1 MNVSSMIR
9 GLMGDSKP
17 GNAKP
22 LELKEGQVVR
32 GSVVSVSDDGG
43 EAVLQIQGVQVRAKL
58 ETPLRPGETTLLQ
71 VQPPGENGIT
81 VMKPV
86 AGSLAE
92 LPQASLNNLL
102 QEVGLADTKDNR
114 ELLLAMQRSGLPLT
128 KDNVAMVQNMMVA
141 KPAQVPVE
149 EWVQAAGIAFQRGL
163 PITAETVK
171 GLHQTVFGPP
181 LHQLLSGLADQLESF
196 LSQTVA
202 GKPFPGGEAAAGLK
216 AGASTGQAGASGT
229 FTNVAVQPEEGAPA
243 VNVSRPG
250 VGIPV
255 ASPVAS
261 QPNQVQT
268 TPAAGAGVTTD
279 AAEGAASDQGQQA
292 KGNVPLN
299 AGQANGGQTAGAE
312 TAAKSVSSQAET
324 AGKGNAGIPAGT
336 GIPGEGPPRVADAGQ
351 VASRPGTPGTADAAA
366 GRASAG
372 QPEGAAV
379 RADGRADTPAA
390 AATPAAAGQ
399 AAPAAPTPAQLA
411 PKLLAL
417 LDALRSAST
426 AAPAQPGAAA
436 QAAPAAQ
443 QGGQVAA
450 AAAGSP
456 QPLPAGAD
464 AQPAGGVAAAPA
476 GAAAVHT
483 PVTHGGD
490 PWVGRVLKLLG
501 AEHEQQAVHGA
512 AMQPR
517 VGEAASPANTDS
529 LKGLLL
535 QLASSDSA
543 PAALKD
549 AANQAIQY
557 LTGQQLLLTTDRGAA
572 FAQMHWF
579 IPITGPDGE
588 QTASVQIQ
596 SRRGQRG
603 ELDASNCRLLFDLDM
618 RSLGHTLVDVHV
630 VNNIVSLRV
639 LNDREEMGALMESGR
654 EIIHQSL
661 DKLGYQLLTFRA
673 EPWPAGQELGM
684 ERKMTAADY
693 SPERYKGVDFK
704 V

>member
-1 MNVSSMIR
+1 MNIGSMIK

-81 VMKPV
+81 VMKPMT
-86 AGSLAE
+86 GTLAE

-102 QEVGLADTKDNR
+102 KDVGLPDTKGNR

-128 KDNVAMVQNMMVA
+128 KDNVAMVQNMMTA
-141 KPAQVPVE
+141 NPAQVPVE
-149 EWVQAAGIAFQRGL
+149 EWVQATGIAFQRGL
-163 PITAETVK
+163 PVTAETVK

-181 LHQLLSGLADQLESF
+181 LHQLLSGLADQLETMLTQTTGKPLLPGEQSAT
-196 LSQTVA
+196 LKPAVVAGAPVVPNASQTEEGLVA
-202 GKPFPGGEAAAGLK
+202 SGNGRQVTGTGTPAL
-216 AGASTGQAGASGT
+216 STQQGQAALAGSISMTDGGADDAGT
-229 FTNVAVQPEEGAPA
+229 AV
-243 VNVSRPG
+243 
-250 VGIPV
+250 
-255 ASPVAS
+255 
-261 QPNQVQT
+261 
-268 TPAAGAGVTTD
+268 
-279 AAEGAASDQGQQA
+279 
-292 KGNVPLN
+292 KGNVQTGGGTGN
-299 AGQANGGQTAGAE
+299 AEAGAK
-312 TAAKSVSSQAET
+312 AVASNVET
-324 AGKGNAGIPAGT
+324 AGKGGAGIPSGT
-336 GIPGEGPPRVADAGQ
+336 GIPGESPRGADAGQ
-351 VASRPGTPGTADAAA
+351 VGSRPGTPGAAAESVA

-372 QPEGAAV
+372 QPETGAAG
-379 RADGRADTPAA
+379 RTDGRAETPAA
-390 AATPAAAGQ
+390 AGTPSAAGQ
-399 AAPAAPTPAQLA
+399 AAPAAPTAAQLA

-426 AAPAQPGAAA
+426 AAPAQPGAVAL
-436 QAAPAAQ
+436 AAPAS
-443 QGGQVAA
+443 QGGQAA
-450 AAAGSP
+450 AAAGGVP

-464 AQPAGGVAAAPA
+464 APPAGGSAAAPA
-476 GAAAVHT
+476 GAAAVPA
-483 PVTHGGD
+483 PVTHEGD

-512 AMQPR
+512 AAQPR
-517 VGEAASPANTDS
+517 VGDAASPANADT

-535 QLASSDSA
+535 QLASSEGA

-549 AANQAIQY
+549 AAGQAVQY
-557 LTGQQLLLTTDRGAA
+557 LTGQQLLLTTDRSAT

-588 QTASVQIQ
+588 ETASVQIQ
-596 SRRGQRG
+596 SRRGSRG
-603 ELDASNCRLLFDLDM
+603 ELDASNCRLWFDLDM
-618 RSLGHTLVDVHV
+618 KSLGPTLVDVHV

-639 LNDREEMGALMESGR
+639 LNDREGMGPLLESGR
-654 EIIHQSL
+654 EVIHQAL
-661 DKLGYQLLTFRA
+661 DKLGYQLLTFKA
-673 EPWPAGQELGM
+673 EPWPAGQEPGA
-684 ERKMTAADY
+684 ERKTRASDY
-693 SPERYKGVDFK
+693 SPERYKGVDLK

>member
-1 MNVSSMIR
+1 MIR
-9 GLMGDSKP
+9 GLMGDGKP
-17 GNAKP
+17 GDAKT

-71 VQPPGENGIT
+71 VQPPGENGMT

-92 LPQASLNNLL
+92 LPQASLNNVL
-102 QEVGLADTKDNR
+102 QEIGLADTKDNR
-114 ELLLAMQRSGLPLT
+114 ELLLAMQRNGLPLT
-128 KDNVAMVQNMMVA
+128 KDNVAMVQNMMA
-141 KPAQVPVE
+141 TKPANVPVE

-163 PITAETVK
+163 PVTTETMK

-181 LHQLLSGLADQLESF
+181 LHQLLKGLADQLES
-196 LSQTVA
+196 LLLQSRGGAASGKEGVTGLGTQA
-202 GKPFPGGEAAAGLK
+202 GTPGGQAGSAAASLSAQPQASTAEAANPNLHRQPAGTPTT
-216 AGASTGQAGASGT
+216 GASVNATGSQSAVADTGQQVKNGTGQAS
-229 FTNVAVQPEEGAPA
+229 
-243 VNVSRPG
+243 
-250 VGIPV
+250 
-255 ASPVAS
+255 
-261 QPNQVQT
+261 
-268 TPAAGAGVTTD
+268 
-279 AAEGAASDQGQQA
+279 
-292 KGNVPLN
+292 
-299 AGQANGGQTAGAE
+299 AGQAGTETGAKGI
-312 TAAKSVSSQAET
+312 ASNQET
-324 AGKGNAGIPAGT
+324 AGKSSAGIPAGT
-336 GIPGEGPPRVADAGQ
+336 GIPGEGPRSSEAGQ
-351 VASRPGTPGTADAAA
+351 GVSRPS
-366 GRASAG
+366 SAG
-372 QPEGAAV
+372 AAEAAAV
-379 RADGRADTPAA
+379 RADGRTDSPAA
-390 AATPAAAGQ
+390 SGTSSAAGQ
-399 AAPAAPTPAQLA
+399 GAPAPSAVQLA

-417 LDALRSAST
+417 LDALRSASP
-426 AAPAQPGAAA
+426 AAPAMPSAAG

-443 QGGQVAA
+443 QGGQTAA

-456 QPLPAGAD
+456 QQSLPAGAD

-476 GAAAVHT
+476 GAAAGHV

-512 AMQPR
+512 VIQPR
-517 VGEAASPANTDS
+517 VGEAAGPANVDT

-549 AANQAIQY
+549 AAAQAVQY
-557 LTGQQLLLTTDRGAA
+557 LTGQQLLLTTDRSAT

-596 SRRGQRG
+596 SRRGRRG

-639 LNDREEMGALMESGR
+639 LNDQEGMAALLESGR
-654 EIIHQSL
+654 EMIHQSL
-661 DKLGYQLLTFRA
+661 DKLGYQLLTFKA
-673 EPWPAGQELGM
+673 EPWPAGQAPGS

-693 SPERYKGVDFK
+693 SPKRYKGVDFK
-704 V
+704 I

>member
-1 MNVSSMIR
+1 MNISSMIR

-102 QEVGLADTKDNR
+102 QEVGLGDTKENR

-141 KPAQVPVE
+141 KPALVPVE

-163 PITAETVK
+163 PVTAETVK

-202 GKPFPGGEAAAGLK
+202 GKPFPGGEVAGLK
-216 AGASTGQAGASGT
+216 AVASTGQAGASGAL
-229 FTNVAVQPEEGAPA
+229 TNVAVQPEEGAPV

-268 TPAAGAGVTTD
+268 TPAVGAGLTTD
-279 AAEGAASDQGQQA
+279 VVESAASDQGQQA
-292 KGNVPLN
+292 KVNVPSN
-299 AGQANGGQTAGAE
+299 ASQANGGQTGAE
-312 TAAKSVSSQAET
+312 AVAKSVASQAET

-336 GIPGEGPPRVADAGQ
+336 GIPGEGSPRATEAGQ
-351 VASRPGTPGTADAAA
+351 VASRPGTPGAAEAAA

-372 QPEGAAV
+372 QPEVAAV

-390 AATPAAAGQ
+390 AATPSAAGQ

-417 LDALRSAST
+417 LDALRNAST

-443 QGGQVAA
+443 QGGQAAA

-476 GAAAVHT
+476 GAAAAHA

-596 SRRGQRG
+596 SRRGPRG

-639 LNDREEMGALMESGR
+639 LNDREEMGALLESGR
-654 EIIHQSL
+654 EVIHQSL

-673 EPWPAGQELGM
+673 EPWPAGQEPGM
-684 ERKMTAADY
+684 ERKITAADY

>member
-1 MNVSSMIR
+1 MNISSMIR
-9 GLMGDSKP
+9 GLIGDGKP

-71 VQPPGENGIT
+71 VQPPGENGMT

-86 AGSLAE
+86 AGSLTE
-92 LPQASLNNLL
+92 LPQASLNNLM
-102 QEVGLADTKDNR
+102 QEVGLPDTKDNR
-114 ELLLAMQRSGLPLT
+114 ELLIAMQRSGLPLT
-128 KDNVAMVQNMMVA
+128 KDNVAMVQTMMAA

-163 PITAETVK
+163 PVTAETVK

-181 LHQLLSGLADQLESF
+181 LHQLLSGLAEQLESL
-196 LSQTVA
+196 LSQT
-202 GKPFPGGEAAAGLK
+202 GKPVPGGEAATNAKVGIVTGQPGTSAPLAAAAVQPEGEAATAAALVNRPAAGMPGAAALSSQQQAQTTQAANAASAASGGEAAAGDVSQTSK
-216 AGASTGQAGASGT
+216 GSMPQQTSQTQASPEAGAK
-229 FTNVAVQPEEGAPA
+229 
-243 VNVSRPG
+243 
-250 VGIPV
+250 
-255 ASPVAS
+255 
-261 QPNQVQT
+261 
-268 TPAAGAGVTTD
+268 
-279 AAEGAASDQGQQA
+279 GAAS
-292 KGNVPLN
+292 
-299 AGQANGGQTAGAE
+299 
-312 TAAKSVSSQAET
+312 QAEA
-324 AGKGNAGIPAGT
+324 AGRGSAGIPAGS
-336 GIPGEGPPRVADAGQ
+336 GIPGESPRAADAGMNG
-351 VASRPGTPGTADAAA
+351 SRPGTPGAAEAVA
-366 GRASAG
+366 GRGNAG

-379 RADGRADTPAA
+379 RTDGRPDTPAA
-390 AATPAAAGQ
+390 AATQSAAGQ

-426 AAPAQPGAAA
+426 AAPA
-436 QAAPAAQ
+436 AQ
-443 QGGQVAA
+443 QGGQAA
-450 AAAGSP
+450 AAAEGSP
-456 QPLPAGAD
+456 QPLP
-464 AQPAGGVAAAPA
+464 AAAPA
-476 GAAAVHT
+476 GAAAAHA

-517 VGEAASPANTDS
+517 VGEAASPANADT

-549 AANQAIQY
+549 AAAQAVQY
-557 LTGQQLLLTTDRGAA
+557 LTGQQLLLTTDRSAT

-618 RSLGHTLVDVHV
+618 KSLGHTLVDVHV

-639 LNDREEMGALMESGR
+639 LNDNEGMGALLESGR
-654 EIIHQSL
+654 ERIQQSL

-673 EPWPAGQELGM
+673 ESWPAGQEAGA
-684 ERKMTAADY
+684 ERTVTAADY

>member
-1 MNVSSMIR
+1 MIK

-81 VMKPV
+81 VMKPMT
-86 AGSLAE
+86 GTLAE

-102 QEVGLADTKDNR
+102 KDVGLPDTKGNR

-128 KDNVAMVQNMMVA
+128 KDNVAMVQNMMTA

-149 EWVQAAGIAFQRGL
+149 EWVQATGIAFQRGL
-163 PITAETVK
+163 PVTAETVK

-181 LHQLLSGLADQLESF
+181 LHQLLSGLADQLETMLTQTTGKPLLPGEQSAT
-196 LSQTVA
+196 LKPAVMVGVPVVSNASQTEE
-202 GKPFPGGEAAAGLK
+202 GLAASGNGRQVTGTGTPALSTQQGHGAL
-216 AGASTGQAGASGT
+216 AGAISMTDGGAEDAGT
-229 FTNVAVQPEEGAPA
+229 AV
-243 VNVSRPG
+243 
-250 VGIPV
+250 
-255 ASPVAS
+255 
-261 QPNQVQT
+261 
-268 TPAAGAGVTTD
+268 
-279 AAEGAASDQGQQA
+279 
-292 KGNVPLN
+292 KGNVQTGGGTGN
-299 AGQANGGQTAGAE
+299 AEAGAK
-312 TAAKSVSSQAET
+312 AVASNVET
-324 AGKGNAGIPAGT
+324 AGKGGAGIPSGT
-336 GIPGEGPPRVADAGQ
+336 GIPAEGPRGADAGQ
-351 VASRPGTPGTADAAA
+351 AGSRPGTSGAATESVA

-372 QPEGAAV
+372 QPETGAAG
-379 RADGRADTPAA
+379 RTDGRAETPAA
-390 AATPAAAGQ
+390 AGTPSAAGQ
-399 AAPAAPTPAQLA
+399 AAPAAPTAAQLA

-436 QAAPAAQ
+436 QAAPAS
-443 QGGQVAA
+443 QGGQAA
-450 AAAGSP
+450 AAAGGVP

-464 AQPAGGVAAAPA
+464 APPAGGSAAAPA
-476 GAAAVHT
+476 GAAALPA
-483 PVTHGGD
+483 PVTHEGD

-512 AMQPR
+512 AAQPR
-517 VGEAASPANTDS
+517 VGDAASPANADT

-535 QLASSDSA
+535 QLASSEGA

-549 AANQAIQY
+549 AAGQAVQY
-557 LTGQQLLLTTDRGAA
+557 LTGQQLLLTTDRSAT

-588 QTASVQIQ
+588 ETASVQIQ
-596 SRRGQRG
+596 SRRGSRG
-603 ELDASNCRLLFDLDM
+603 ELDASNCRLWFDLDM
-618 RSLGHTLVDVHV
+618 KSLGPTLVDVHV

-639 LNDREEMGALMESGR
+639 LNDREGMGALLESGR
-654 EIIHQSL
+654 EVIHHAL
-661 DKLGYQLLTFRA
+661 DKLGYQLLTFKA
-673 EPWPAGQELGM
+673 EPWPAGQEPGA
-684 ERKMTAADY
+684 ERKTRASDY
-693 SPERYKGVDFK
+693 SPERYKGVDLK

>member
-1 MNVSSMIR
+1 MNIGSMIK

-81 VMKPV
+81 VMKPMS
-86 AGSLAE
+86 GTLAE

-102 QEVGLADTKDNR
+102 KDVGLPDTKGNR
-114 ELLLAMQRSGLPLT
+114 ELLLAMQRSGVPLT
-128 KDNVAMVQNMMVA
+128 KDNVAMVQNMMTA

-149 EWVQAAGIAFQRGL
+149 EWVQATGIAFQRGL
-163 PITAETVK
+163 PVTAETVK

-181 LHQLLSGLADQLESF
+181 LHQLLSGLADQLETMLTQKTGKPVLPGEQSATLKPAVLAGAPAVPNASQTEEGLAVSGNGRQVTVTGTPA
-196 LSQTVA
+196 LSTQQGQAALAGSISMTDGGAEDAGTVMKGNQQTVA
-202 GKPFPGGEAAAGLK
+202 GAGNAE
-216 AGASTGQAGASGT
+216 AGAKA
-229 FTNVAVQPEEGAPA
+229 
-243 VNVSRPG
+243 
-250 VGIPV
+250 V
-255 ASPVAS
+255 AS
-261 QPNQVQT
+261 
-268 TPAAGAGVTTD
+268 
-279 AAEGAASDQGQQA
+279 
-292 KGNVPLN
+292 NV
-299 AGQANGGQTAGAE
+299 
-312 TAAKSVSSQAET
+312 ET
-324 AGKGNAGIPAGT
+324 AGKGGAGIPPGT
-336 GIPGEGPPRVADAGQ
+336 GIPGESPRGADAGQ
-351 VASRPGTPGTADAAA
+351 VGSRPGTPGAAAESVA

-372 QPEGAAV
+372 QPEAGAAG
-379 RADGRADTPAA
+379 RTDGRAETPAA
-390 AATPAAAGQ
+390 AGTPSAAGQ
-399 AAPAAPTPAQLA
+399 AAPAAPTAAQLA

-426 AAPAQPGAAA
+426 AAPAQPGAAV
-436 QAAPAAQ
+436 QAAPAS
-443 QGGQVAA
+443 QGGQAA
-450 AAAGSP
+450 AAAGGVP

-464 AQPAGGVAAAPA
+464 APPAGGSAAAPA
-476 GAAAVHT
+476 GAAAVHA
-483 PVTHGGD
+483 PVTHEGD

-512 AMQPR
+512 AAQPR
-517 VGEAASPANTDS
+517 VGDAASPANADT

-535 QLASSDSA
+535 QLASSEGA

-549 AANQAIQY
+549 AAGQAVQY
-557 LTGQQLLLTTDRGAA
+557 LTGQQLLLTTDRSAT

-588 QTASVQIQ
+588 ETASVQIQ
-596 SRRGQRG
+596 SRRGPRG
-603 ELDASNCRLLFDLDM
+603 ELDASNCRLWFDLDM
-618 RSLGHTLVDVHV
+618 KSLGPTLVDVHV

-639 LNDREEMGALMESGR
+639 LNDREGMGPLLESGR
-654 EIIHQSL
+654 EVIHQAL
-661 DKLGYQLLTFRA
+661 DKLGYQLLTFKA
-673 EPWPAGQELGM
+673 EPWPVGQEPGA
-684 ERKMTAADY
+684 ERKTRASDY
-693 SPERYKGVDFK
+693 SPERYKGVDLK

>member
-1 MNVSSMIR
+1 MNIGSMIK

-81 VMKPV
+81 VMKPM
-86 AGSLAE
+86 AGTLAE

-102 QEVGLADTKDNR
+102 KDVGLPDTKGNR
-114 ELLLAMQRSGLPLT
+114 ELLLAMQRSGVPLT
-128 KDNVAMVQNMMVA
+128 KDNVAMVQNMMTA

-149 EWVQAAGIAFQRGL
+149 EWVQATGIAFQRGL
-163 PITAETVK
+163 PVTAETVK

-181 LHQLLSGLADQLESF
+181 LHQLLSGLADQLETMLTQTTGKPVLTGEQSATLKPAVMVGVPVVSNASQTEEGLAVSGNGRQVTVTGTPA
-196 LSQTVA
+196 LSTQQGQAALAGSISMTDGGAEDAGTAMKGNQQTVA
-202 GKPFPGGEAAAGLK
+202 GAGNAE
-216 AGASTGQAGASGT
+216 AGAKA
-229 FTNVAVQPEEGAPA
+229 
-243 VNVSRPG
+243 
-250 VGIPV
+250 V
-255 ASPVAS
+255 AS
-261 QPNQVQT
+261 
-268 TPAAGAGVTTD
+268 
-279 AAEGAASDQGQQA
+279 
-292 KGNVPLN
+292 NV
-299 AGQANGGQTAGAE
+299 
-312 TAAKSVSSQAET
+312 ET
-324 AGKGNAGIPAGT
+324 AGKGGAGIPSGT
-336 GIPGEGPPRVADAGQ
+336 GIPGESPRGADAGQ
-351 VASRPGTPGTADAAA
+351 VGSRPGTPGAAAESVA

-372 QPEGAAV
+372 QPEAGAAG
-379 RADGRADTPAA
+379 RTDGRAETPAA
-390 AATPAAAGQ
+390 AGTPSAAGQ
-399 AAPAAPTPAQLA
+399 AAPAAPTAAQLA

-426 AAPAQPGAAA
+426 AAPAQPGAAV
-436 QAAPAAQ
+436 QAAPAS
-443 QGGQVAA
+443 QGGQAA
-450 AAAGSP
+450 AAAVGVP

-464 AQPAGGVAAAPA
+464 APPAGGNAAAPA
-476 GAAAVHT
+476 GAAAVHA
-483 PVTHGGD
+483 PVTHEGD

-512 AMQPR
+512 AAQPR
-517 VGEAASPANTDS
+517 VGDAASPANADT

-535 QLASSDSA
+535 QLASSEGA

-549 AANQAIQY
+549 AAGQAVQY
-557 LTGQQLLLTTDRGAA
+557 LTGQQLLLTTDRSAT

-588 QTASVQIQ
+588 ETASVQIQ
-596 SRRGQRG
+596 SRRGPRG
-603 ELDASNCRLLFDLDM
+603 ELDASNCRLWFDLDM
-618 RSLGHTLVDVHV
+618 KSLGPTLVDVHV

-639 LNDREEMGALMESGR
+639 LNDREGMGPLLESGR
-654 EIIHQSL
+654 EVIHQAL
-661 DKLGYQLLTFRA
+661 DKLGYQLLTFKA
-673 EPWPAGQELGM
+673 EPWPVGQEPGA
-684 ERKMTAADY
+684 ERKTRASDY
-693 SPERYKGVDFK
+693 SPERYKGVDLK

>member
-1 MNVSSMIR
+1 MNIGSMIK

-81 VMKPV
+81 VMKPMT
-86 AGSLAE
+86 GTLAE

-102 QEVGLADTKDNR
+102 KDVGLPDTKGNR

-128 KDNVAMVQNMMVA
+128 KDNVAMVQNMMTA

-149 EWVQAAGIAFQRGL
+149 EWVQATGIAFQRGL
-163 PITAETVK
+163 PVTAETVK

-181 LHQLLSGLADQLESF
+181 LHQLLSGLADQLETM
-196 LSQTVA
+196 LTQTTGKPLLPGEQSDAMKPTVVA
-202 GKPFPGGEAAAGLK
+202 GVPVVLNEAQMEEGLAASGNGRQVTGTGTPAL
-216 AGASTGQAGASGT
+216 STQQGQAALAGSKSMTDGGT
-229 FTNVAVQPEEGAPA
+229 EDAGTAV
-243 VNVSRPG
+243 
-250 VGIPV
+250 
-255 ASPVAS
+255 
-261 QPNQVQT
+261 
-268 TPAAGAGVTTD
+268 
-279 AAEGAASDQGQQA
+279 
-292 KGNVPLN
+292 KGNVQTGGGTAN
-299 AGQANGGQTAGAE
+299 AEAGAK
-312 TAAKSVSSQAET
+312 AVASNVET
-324 AGKGNAGIPAGT
+324 AGKGGAGIPSGT
-336 GIPGEGPPRVADAGQ
+336 GIPGESPRGADAGQ
-351 VASRPGTPGTADAAA
+351 VGSRPGTPGAAAESVA

-372 QPEGAAV
+372 QPEAGAAG
-379 RADGRADTPAA
+379 RTDGRAETPVAA
-390 AATPAAAGQ
+390 GAPSAAGQ
-399 AAPAAPTPAQLA
+399 AAPAAPTAAQLA
-411 PKLLAL
+411 PKLLTL

-426 AAPAQPGAAA
+426 AA
-436 QAAPAAQ
+436 QAAPAS
-443 QGGQVAA
+443 QGGQAA
-450 AAAGSP
+450 AAAGGVP

-464 AQPAGGVAAAPA
+464 APPAGGSAAAPA
-476 GAAAVHT
+476 GAAAVHA
-483 PVTHGGD
+483 PVTHEGD

-512 AMQPR
+512 AVQPR
-517 VGEAASPANTDS
+517 VGDAASPANADT

-535 QLASSDSA
+535 QLASSEGA

-549 AANQAIQY
+549 AAGQAVQY
-557 LTGQQLLLTTDRGAA
+557 LTGQQLLLTTDRSAT

-588 QTASVQIQ
+588 ETASVQIQ

-603 ELDASNCRLLFDLDM
+603 ELDASNCRLWFDLDM
-618 RSLGHTLVDVHV
+618 KSLGPTLVDVHV

-639 LNDREEMGALMESGR
+639 LNDREGMGPLLESGR
-654 EIIHQSL
+654 EVIHQAL
-661 DKLGYQLLTFRA
+661 DKLGYQLLTFKA
-673 EPWPAGQELGM
+673 EPWPAGQEPGA
-684 ERKMTAADY
+684 ERKTRASDY
-693 SPERYKGVDFK
+693 SPERYKGVDLK

>member
-1 MNVSSMIR
+1 MNIGSMIK

-81 VMKPV
+81 VMKPMT
-86 AGSLAE
+86 GTLAE

-102 QEVGLADTKDNR
+102 KDVGLPDTKGNR

-128 KDNVAMVQNMMVA
+128 KDNVAMVQNMMTA

-149 EWVQAAGIAFQRGL
+149 EWVQATGIAFQRGL
-163 PITAETVK
+163 PVTAETVK

-181 LHQLLSGLADQLESF
+181 LHQLLSGLADQLETMLTQTTGKPVLLGEQSAAMKPAVMAGTPVVSNA
-196 LSQTVA
+196 SQTEEGLVA
-202 GKPFPGGEAAAGLK
+202 SSNGRQVTGTGTPAL
-216 AGASTGQAGASGT
+216 STQQGQAALAGSISMTDGGAEDAGT
-229 FTNVAVQPEEGAPA
+229 AVKG
-243 VNVSRPG
+243 NL
-250 VGIPV
+250 
-255 ASPVAS
+255 
-261 QPNQVQT
+261 QT
-268 TPAAGAGVTTD
+268 GAGAGN
-279 AAEGAASDQGQQA
+279 AE
-292 KGNVPLN
+292 
-299 AGQANGGQTAGAE
+299 AGAK
-312 TAAKSVSSQAET
+312 AVASSVET
-324 AGKGNAGIPAGT
+324 AGKGGAGIPSGT
-336 GIPGEGPPRVADAGQ
+336 GIPGESPRGADAGQ
-351 VASRPGTPGTADAAA
+351 VGSRPGTPGAAA
-366 GRASAG
+366 ESVAGRVITG
-372 QPEGAAV
+372 QPE
-379 RADGRADTPAA
+379 TPAA
-390 AATPAAAGQ
+390 AGTPSAAGQ
-399 AAPAAPTPAQLA
+399 AAPAAPTAAQLA

-436 QAAPAAQ
+436 QAAPAS
-443 QGGQVAA
+443 QGGQAA
-450 AAAGSP
+450 AAAGGVP

-464 AQPAGGVAAAPA
+464 APPAGGNAAAPA
-476 GAAAVHT
+476 GAAAVHA
-483 PVTHGGD
+483 PVTHEGD

-512 AMQPR
+512 AAQPR
-517 VGEAASPANTDS
+517 VGDAASPANADT

-535 QLASSDSA
+535 QLASSEGA

-549 AANQAIQY
+549 AAGQAVQY
-557 LTGQQLLLTTDRGAA
+557 LTGQQLLLTTDRSAT

-588 QTASVQIQ
+588 ETASVQIQ
-596 SRRGQRG
+596 SRRGPRG
-603 ELDASNCRLLFDLDM
+603 ELDASNCRLWFDLDM
-618 RSLGHTLVDVHV
+618 KSLGPTLVDVHV

-639 LNDREEMGALMESGR
+639 LNDREGMGPLLESGR
-654 EIIHQSL
+654 EVIHQAL
-661 DKLGYQLLTFRA
+661 DKLGYQLLTFKA
-673 EPWPAGQELGM
+673 EPWPAGQEPGA
-684 ERKMTAADY
+684 ERKMTASDY
-693 SPERYKGVDFK
+693 SPERYKGVDLK

>member
-1 MNVSSMIR
+1 MNIGSMIK

-81 VMKPV
+81 VMKPMS
-86 AGSLAE
+86 GTLAE

-102 QEVGLADTKDNR
+102 KDVGLPDTKGNR
-114 ELLLAMQRSGLPLT
+114 ELLLAMQRSGVPLT
-128 KDNVAMVQNMMVA
+128 KDNVAMVQNMMTA

-149 EWVQAAGIAFQRGL
+149 EWVQATGIAFQRGL
-163 PITAETVK
+163 PVTAETVK

-181 LHQLLSGLADQLESF
+181 LHQLLSGLADQLETMLTQTTGKLVLPGEQSAT
-196 LSQTVA
+196 LKPAVMAGAPVVPNASQTEE
-202 GKPFPGGEAAAGLK
+202 GLAASGNGRQVTVTGTPAL
-216 AGASTGQAGASGT
+216 STQQGQAALAGSITMTDGGAEDAGT
-229 FTNVAVQPEEGAPA
+229 AVKG
-243 VNVSRPG
+243 
-250 VGIPV
+250 
-255 ASPVAS
+255 
-261 QPNQVQT
+261 NQQT
-268 TPAAGAGVTTD
+268 GAGAGN
-279 AAEGAASDQGQQA
+279 AE
-292 KGNVPLN
+292 
-299 AGQANGGQTAGAE
+299 AGAK
-312 TAAKSVSSQAET
+312 AVASNVET
-324 AGKGNAGIPAGT
+324 AGKGAAGIPSGT
-336 GIPGEGPPRVADAGQ
+336 GIPGEGPRGADAGQ
-351 VASRPGTPGTADAAA
+351 AGSRPGTPGAAAESVA
-366 GRASAG
+366 GRASAD
-372 QPEGAAV
+372 QPEAGAAV
-379 RADGRADTPAA
+379 RTDGRAETPAA
-390 AATPAAAGQ
+390 AGTPSAAGQ
-399 AAPAAPTPAQLA
+399 AAPAAPTAAQLA

-436 QAAPAAQ
+436 QAAPAS
-443 QGGQVAA
+443 QGGQAA
-450 AAAGSP
+450 AAPVGVP

-464 AQPAGGVAAAPA
+464 APPAGGNAAAPA
-476 GAAAVHT
+476 GAAAVHA
-483 PVTHGGD
+483 PVTHEGD

-512 AMQPR
+512 AAQPR
-517 VGEAASPANTDS
+517 VGDAASPANADT

-535 QLASSDSA
+535 QLASSEGA

-549 AANQAIQY
+549 AAGQAVQY
-557 LTGQQLLLTTDRGAA
+557 LTGQQLLLTTDRSAT

-588 QTASVQIQ
+588 ETASVQIQ
-596 SRRGQRG
+596 SRRGPRG
-603 ELDASNCRLLFDLDM
+603 ELDASNCRLWFDLDM
-618 RSLGHTLVDVHV
+618 KSLGPTLVDVHV

-639 LNDREEMGALMESGR
+639 LNDREGMGPLLESGR
-654 EIIHQSL
+654 EVIHQAL
-661 DKLGYQLLTFRA
+661 DKLGYQLLTFKA
-673 EPWPAGQELGM
+673 EPWLVGQEPGA
-684 ERKMTAADY
+684 ERKTRASDY
-693 SPERYKGVDFK
+693 SPERYKGVDLK

>member
-1 MNVSSMIR
+1 MNIGSMIK

-81 VMKPV
+81 VMKPMT
-86 AGSLAE
+86 GTLAE

-102 QEVGLADTKDNR
+102 KDVGLPDTKGNR

-128 KDNVAMVQNMMVA
+128 KDNVAMVQNMMTA

-149 EWVQAAGIAFQRGL
+149 EWVQATGIAFQRGL
-163 PITAETVK
+163 PVTAETVK

-181 LHQLLSGLADQLESF
+181 LHQLLSGLADQLETM
-196 LSQTVA
+196 LTQTTGKPLLPGEQSDAMKPTVVA
-202 GKPFPGGEAAAGLK
+202 GVPVVLNEAQMEEGLAASGNGRQVTGTGTPAL
-216 AGASTGQAGASGT
+216 STQQGQAALAGSKSMTDGGT
-229 FTNVAVQPEEGAPA
+229 EDAGTAV
-243 VNVSRPG
+243 
-250 VGIPV
+250 
-255 ASPVAS
+255 
-261 QPNQVQT
+261 
-268 TPAAGAGVTTD
+268 
-279 AAEGAASDQGQQA
+279 
-292 KGNVPLN
+292 KGNVQTGGGTAN
-299 AGQANGGQTAGAE
+299 AEAGAK
-312 TAAKSVSSQAET
+312 AVASNVET
-324 AGKGNAGIPAGT
+324 AGKGGAGIPSGT
-336 GIPGEGPPRVADAGQ
+336 GIPGESPRGADAGQ
-351 VASRPGTPGTADAAA
+351 VGSRPGTPGAAAESVA

-372 QPEGAAV
+372 QPEAGAAG
-379 RADGRADTPAA
+379 RTDGRAETPVAA
-390 AATPAAAGQ
+390 GAPSAAGQ
-399 AAPAAPTPAQLA
+399 AAPAAPTAAQLA
-411 PKLLAL
+411 PKLLTL

-426 AAPAQPGAAA
+426 AA
-436 QAAPAAQ
+436 QAAPAS
-443 QGGQVAA
+443 QGGQAA
-450 AAAGSP
+450 AAAGGVP

-464 AQPAGGVAAAPA
+464 APPAGGSAAAPA
-476 GAAAVHT
+476 GAAAVHA
-483 PVTHGGD
+483 PVTHERD

-512 AMQPR
+512 AVQPR
-517 VGEAASPANTDS
+517 VGDAASPANADT

-535 QLASSDSA
+535 QLASSEGA

-549 AANQAIQY
+549 AAGQAVQY
-557 LTGQQLLLTTDRGAA
+557 LTGQQLLLTTDRSAT

-588 QTASVQIQ
+588 ETASVQIQ
-596 SRRGQRG
+596 SRRGPRG
-603 ELDASNCRLLFDLDM
+603 ELDASNCRLWFDLDM
-618 RSLGHTLVDVHV
+618 KSLGPTLVDVHV

-639 LNDREEMGALMESGR
+639 LNDREGMGPLLESGR
-654 EIIHQSL
+654 EVIHQAL
-661 DKLGYQLLTFRA
+661 DKLGYQLLTFKA
-673 EPWPAGQELGM
+673 EPWPVGQEPGA
-684 ERKMTAADY
+684 ERKTRASDY
-693 SPERYKGVDFK
+693 SPERYKGVDLK